1 MIGRFTTIPAITCL
15 SLAAPIFKSGVQS
28 LWQSKRPNADTLSA
42 TAIMASLIA
51 SRDLSALIII
61 LLAEFAEFL
70 TAYSMDRTRRAIRSL
85 LSVGEDNV
93 WQMHDD
99 GTLKKVPI
107 SEVAPDDFILV
118 HTGEKISA
126 DGIVEDGEASV
137 DQSSITGEFLP
148 ATKAKN
154 DEVFAG
160 TVVKNGTLTI
170 RAQKV
175 GDQTAVSRVI
185 HLVEEAY
192 HRKAAIQAYADR
204 FSASF
209 IPVNFA
215 LAIIVYFI
223 TKSPSRALNML
234 IIDYSCGVR
243 LSTATALSASL
254 AAAAREGVR
263 HRTQRTA
270 LGATSIPSELADRFR
285 VPYTSQRYKKRLLEG
300 FGHFYLPIYWR
311 DVEPAERQFNWQNTD
326 EWINWFT
333 EQRLPVRCGPL
344 IGLSTRHLPDW
355 IYLWGNDFEGIRDL
369 MYEHVQ
375 RTVGRYGDRVAAWDV
390 VSGINAENPFK
401 FSFEQ
406 LIELTRVAALATKRL
421 VPRCIATI
429 ELVQPWGEYRA
440 KNMQTVPAAMFA
452 DMAVQSGVNFDAL
465 GVRLHFGIG
474 RDGLFVRDFFQI
486 SSLLDEFAS
495 LGKPLRITGV
505 EVPSNI
511 KADPSDAWGGSLT
524 TKTGGYWRRPWD
536 DDLQAEWLQKFVQLA
551 ISKPFVES
559 ICWTDLSDAHPHN
572 LPHSGLLRADY
583 SPKPAY
589 KVLLKLAKQYNGRTS

>member
-1 MIGRFTTIPAITCL
+1 MFSFELYLHGKRPKRFTLRGAYLFGQDDVP
-15 SLAAPIFKSGVQS
+15 
-28 LWQSKRPNADTLSA
+28 
-42 TAIMASLIA
+42 IA
-51 SRDLSALIII
+51 SEIHYAGGQLQCTKHSPGLTGLVLLWPVADMGQIMLSTTRLQEQEQPYNLNLELARSRLMRLMQKREDWGLFDFPGTEEMTKLTDEATDL
-61 LLAEFAEFL
+61 FL
-70 TAYSMDRTRRAIRSL
+70 EAMST
-85 LSVGEDNV
+85 ED
-93 WQMHDD
+93 Q
-99 GTLKKVPI
+99 
-107 SEVAPDDFILV
+107 
-118 HTGEKISA
+118 
-126 DGIVEDGEASV
+126 
-137 DQSSITGEFLP
+137 
-148 ATKAKN
+148 TKA
-154 DEVFAG
+154 A
-160 TVVKNGTLTI
+160 
-170 RAQKV
+170 
-175 GDQTAVSRVI
+175 
-185 HLVEEAY
+185 
-192 HRKAAIQAYADR
+192 
-204 FSASF
+204 
-209 IPVNFA
+209 
-215 LAIIVYFI
+215 
-223 TKSPSRALNML
+223 
-234 IIDYSCGVR
+234 
-243 LSTATALSASL
+243 
-254 AAAAREGVR
+254 
-263 HRTQRTA
+263 
-270 LGATSIPSELADRFR
+270 ELADKSLAKSVDVSDRWADFCANVLLERR
-285 VPYTSQRYKKRLLEG
+285 VQAGAIHPTWMACGISPSCTSQRYKKRLLEG

-311 DVEPAERQFNWQNTD
+311 DVEPAERQFNWQGTD
-326 EWINWFT
+326 EWINWLT

-355 IYLWGNDFEGIRDL
+355 IYLWENDFEGIRDL

-421 VPRCIATI
+421 VPRCTATI
-429 ELVQPWGEYRA
+429 ELIQPWGEYRA
-440 KNMQTVPAAMFA
+440 KDMQTVPAAMFA

-505 EVPSNI
+505 EVPSDI
-511 KADPSDAWGGSLT
+511 KADPRDAWGGSLT

-589 KVLLKLAKQYNGRTS
+589 KVLLELAKQYNGRQS